1 MPTTNPPSQTTRDPN
16 VYAILHRAGR
26 SWRGLITRIVGGG
39 RAPELIAVREFPL
52 DPGTTLEGWLDEYQ
66 VSEVIGVLP
75 ASAVICR
82 TCQLP
87 DAAEDQ
93 LEPALRLQAEAHLF
107 GIAPAHRLAMA
118 VLPAGRGESGRAG
131 LILAWPES
139 AQVAAPPTGRRISW
153 APDIAGLAALLSTL
167 RPTRPLMW
175 VDREPGAI
183 AMALTHSGGA
193 TFRAVREDADDDEL
207 WSKSIGRALAETA
220 LNHDHSAAFVE
231 EIVRNTEEKIRGIR
245 PGEAR
250 LLAPQEVIDQARSRM
265 GRLGNQTEAQTEGW
279 WSTYGVTVG
288 VALARAGTLAPLTQM
303 EDDPPKERPSILRRT
318 VAALSTPQHAT
329 VTVIACVLLLMFGT
343 MVFNGLQYAVLQWRY
358 SDIDDRLAA
367 VNLTQDKIEVYREL
381 ERSGWSVTKI
391 FSDIAANTPE
401 GIELEQMRITQQQT
415 FTVSG
420 RALPPDGATSATEL
434 VTIMQS
440 NLIDSGVFESIT
452 LRWGDRDAYGAV
464 EFDLSAR
471 LKQPNRHVDYDE
483 DRDFRTKPLRVRRFG
498 PPPETERE
506 TVAGGVEVPEF
517 DVQGSGDTPPGET
530 RTASDRDPRPGGSA
544 GDPDD
549 RRAEA
554 GRESGR
560 TGGREPGDTGSRF
573 GDAADPGA
581 TDTRMPASFDVPDPM
596 SEEEIMALSEAEV
609 RDRLV
614 RVSQARTYA
623 RNRGNDELHA
633 QFAKEFNLL
642 MDRMRGDR

>member
-39 RAPELIAVREFPL
+39 RAPDLIAVREFPL

-87 DAAEDQ
+87 DAADDQ

-107 GIAPAHRLAMA
+107 GIAPPHRLAMA
-118 VLPAGRGESGRAG
+118 VLPAGRGESGRSG

-231 EIVRNTEEKIRGIR
+231 EIVRNTEEKIRGIQ

-250 LLAPQEVIDQARSRM
+250 LLAPQEVIDQAGTRM
-265 GRLGNQTEAQTEGW
+265 GRVGNQTEAW

-288 VALARAGTLAPLTQM
+288 VALARAGMLAPLTQL

-318 VAALSTPQHAT
+318 VTALSRPQNAT

-358 SDIDDRLAA
+358 SDIDERLAA

-381 ERSGWSVTKI
+381 ERSGWSVTKV

-420 RALPPDGATSATEL
+420 RALPPDGAASATEL

-483 DRDFRTKPLRVRRFG
+483 ERDFRTKPLRVRRFG
-498 PPPETERE
+498 PPPETERA
-506 TVAGGVEVPEF
+506 TVAGGVEVPEL
-517 DVQGSGDTPPGET
+517 DVQGSGGT
-530 RTASDRDPRPGGSA
+530 RTASDRGPRPGGDA

-554 GRESGR
+554 GWESGRESGR
-560 TGGREPGDTGSRF
+560 GSGREPGDTGSRF

-581 TDTRMPASFDVPDPM
+581 TDTRMPASLDIPEPM
-596 SEEEIMALSEAEV
+596 SEEEIMALNDAEV
-609 RDRLV
+609 RDRLRLIGQV
-614 RVSQARTYA
+614 RQYA
-623 RNRGNDELHA
+623 RNRGNDELN
-633 QFAKEFNLL
+633 AKFTPEFNLL
-642 MDRMRGDR
+642 MARMRGDL